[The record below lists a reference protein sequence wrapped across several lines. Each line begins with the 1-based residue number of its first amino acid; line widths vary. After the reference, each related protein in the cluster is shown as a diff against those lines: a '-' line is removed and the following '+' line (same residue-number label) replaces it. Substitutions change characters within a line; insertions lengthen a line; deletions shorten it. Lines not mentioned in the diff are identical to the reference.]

1 MGQSY
6 DKCTRLLIYRSG
18 FESSQGHNFFCVV
31 MQDYLSYILSLC
43 NLLNSESSMKKYRKL
58 THNGLARQFS
68 YRSWLCSWKGVGWLV
83 LVYCLI
89 CRHPDLWFG
98 AHGETTSLNSPM
110 DLLLDRN
117 GSTSLSCLW
126 INSVII
132 NGVGVFDPF
141 GCKPFMSLLHTK
153 SS

>member
-1 MGQSY
+1 
-6 DKCTRLLIYRSG
+6 
-18 FESSQGHNFFCVV
+18 

-43 NLLNSESSMKKYRKL
+43 NLLNGESSMKKYRKL

-68 YRSWLCSWKGVGWLV
+68 YRSWLCSWKRVGWLV

-117 GSTSLSCLW
+117 GSTSLSFLW

-141 GCKPFMSLLHTK
+141 GCKPFTHKIELGVPFHWILEDISIDFDRFELLRDF
-153 SS
+153 SMLCLS